1 MRPDH
6 HDAAPAAPT
15 LRILD
20 RLLPF
25 DLGWFVSN
33 RDDVER
39 TARVQRETRGEV
51 TAVVADEVDGGSLKD
66 AQLDFTDKDRPAK
79 IATRS
84 ASEPVPNQP
93 SKQAYLHVALMVLVG
108 STTAPAARYV
118 VHSLPLASIPLMRF
132 ALASLC
138 LVPLVWMK
146 GGLGRLIRQDGWR
159 LALAAALCVPIN
171 QGFFLSATKLG
182 LTSHVALFYATCP
195 LVVLLLAWGFRM
207 EQPNFARL
215 AGVLLSVAGIVVIGI
230 GHYLEHRSTGGD
242 AAQSVVLSDLLLL
255 GAVASWGGYIA
266 VSKPLIVRHGAMTVL
281 AGTVLTGCL
290 MSAPF
295 AFLDFPSLSSLKQVP
310 LSAWSALIFLSVF
323 ITPFAWAYQNLALRS
338 FDASQVATFSN
349 AAPILTVVWG
359 MWLFGEVL
367 TPTLSAGGAMTL
379 GGIYWACRPRRRGSR
394 VVVRRGVT
402 IARRATES
410 SQSIPALP
418 GLALAKEVATR

>member
-1 MRPDH
+1 M
-6 HDAAPAAPT
+6 
-15 LRILD
+15 
-20 RLLPF
+20 
-25 DLGWFVSN
+25 SN

-39 TARVQRETRGEV
+39 SARQTQDTKGEV
-51 TAVVADEVDGGSLKD
+51 MAVVGDEVDAGLLKH
-66 AQLDFTDKDRPAK
+66 AEPECTDTDRNEKNA
-79 IATRS
+79 ARS
-84 ASEPVPNQP
+84 ATAPAPQQP
-93 SKQAYLHVALMVLVG
+93 SPQAYLHVALMVLVG

-132 ALASLC
+132 ALACLC
-138 LVPLVWMK
+138 LVPLVWIK

-207 EQPNFARL
+207 ERPNFARL

-242 AAQSVVLSDLLLL
+242 AAHSVVLSDLLLL

-290 MSAPF
+290 MSVPF
-295 AFLDFPSLSSLKQVP
+295 ALLDFPSLSSLKQVP
-310 LSAWSALIFLSVF
+310 LSAWSGLIFLGLF

-349 AAPILTVVWG
+349 ASPILTVIWG

-367 TPTLSAGGAMTL
+367 TPTLVAGGALTL
-379 GGIYWACRPRRRGSR
+379 GGIYWACRPRRRAAR

-402 IARRATES
+402 VVRRATES

-418 GLALAKEVATR
+418 GLVLAKEVVTR